1 MGTQMK
7 QGRGI
12 LSAPFFLDLLA
23 TAFCVWIALGNDVN
37 FCVTSGCTLYQD
49 FSFFGISLWWYGAT
63 AFGLLA
69 LCALFGSSS
78 IGSFFAACF
87 LLADTGFLIL
97 MAITAPCISCLVAAA
112 FFALSFVLFRRALRN
127 AQRGAP
133 IRSSIL
139 AWVWLAFFVIN
150 LGAVARSQFE
160 IWPILDEGGEART
173 RMFFS
178 PTCSHCI
185 DGINALSGNV
195 GVAFYP
201 VADTDEDIFRIAK
214 IRRLLD
220 EGSSLKNAVARAR
233 EVEIPGFFGQFSP
246 ETLMLRW
253 RLLANKAHIFTANSG
268 GVPFFEERGLPFCL
282 REKKRESVN
291 GAPIYQTPVTSQSGG
306 TGDATLPID
315 DGSGQCA
322 PGAPCP

>member
-1 MGTQMK
+1 MK
-7 QGRGI
+7 QRRGI
-12 LSAPFFLDLLA
+12 LTAPFFLDLLA

-49 FSFFGISLWWYGAT
+49 FTFFGISLWWYGAV
-63 AFGLLA
+63 AFGALT
-69 LCALFGSSS
+69 LCALVGAAMT
-78 IGSFFAACF
+78 GSFFAACF

-97 MAITAPCISCLVAAA
+97 MALTAPCISCLAAAA
-112 FFALSFVLFRRALRN
+112 FFALSFVLFRRVSRN
-127 AQRGAP
+127 GQKGAP
-133 IRSSIL
+133 VRSSIL

-160 IWPILDEGGEART
+160 IWPILDEGGDART

-185 DGINALSGNV
+185 EGVNALSGNI

-214 IRRLLD
+214 MRRLLD
-220 EGSSLKNAVARAR
+220 EGASLKNALSRAR
-233 EVEIPGFFGQFSP
+233 EVEIPGFWGQFSP
-246 ETLMLRW
+246 EVLLLRW

-282 REKKRESVN
+282 REKRRESPN
-291 GAPIYQTPVTSQSGG
+291 GALKPQISSARENSGP
-306 TGDATLPID
+306 GDATLPID